1 MKKIGLLSLLLLL
14 TALVVTVGT
23 AIATGPVVI
32 ETDLKPADDSLA
44 MVELAE
50 AACVADGAGAL
61 ATGDEFS
68 FSATRLFPGIGT
80 GNLEYFAPEVDRN
93 DNKGHGNDP
102 DGCDANNPGK
112 KACDPRDHFV
122 GSVMFATCL
131 PNGVTIIEF
140 AGTGT
145 WNGVSGYT
153 FDVLARDGRD
163 TTAPDFYQ
171 IEITAPDGTTIT
183 HFVSGEP
190 VSGYITATQP

>member
-23 AIATGPVVI
+23 AIATGPVVN

-44 MVELAE
+44 MVELAD

-68 FSATRLFPGIGT
+68 FSATRLFPGLGI
-80 GNLEYFAPEVDRN
+80 GNLEYFAPEVDG
-93 DNKGHGNDP
+93 DDSK
-102 DGCDANNPGK
+102 
-112 KACDPRDHFV
+112 FV
-122 GSVMFATCL
+122 GTVMFANCI
-131 PNGVTIIEF
+131 PIGVTIIEF
-140 AGTGT
+140 EGTGT

-153 FDVLARDGRD
+153 FDVIARDGRD
-163 TTAPDFYQ
+163 TTAPDFYE

-190 VSGYITATQP
+190 VSGDITATQP